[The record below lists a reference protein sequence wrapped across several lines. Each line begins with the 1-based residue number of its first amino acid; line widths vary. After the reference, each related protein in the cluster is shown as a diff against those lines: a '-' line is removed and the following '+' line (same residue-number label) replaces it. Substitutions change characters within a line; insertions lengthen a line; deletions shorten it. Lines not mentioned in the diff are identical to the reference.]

1 MVIAGGTWAE
11 LPAWSFFV
19 IGIPCLLAGVVW
31 VVNFRGTGRST
42 FIALTKRHPLLG
54 GSFWWQ
60 RESVPADD
68 AWWTRDSVRVIW
80 GTVNLVAGLIF
91 IGFGIEHLS

>member
-1 MVIAGGTWAE
+1 
-11 LPAWSFFV
+11 
-19 IGIPCLLAGVVW
+19 
-31 VVNFRGTGRST
+31 
-42 FIALTKRHPLLG
+42 LG